1 MAGIDPIQTINT
13 KIAGGDGV
21 SVALNELGLHPQ
33 GFALPVGV
41 PFRYVPTV
49 VGGERVALEGTK
61 VKGLEEMKA
70 QAPLTLRREDGTAY
84 AFALDP
90 VLSVNGKN
98 VIVRRYVAKGSVTGS
113 VKESWSQDD
122 WEVTIAGVLIG
133 ETAKELNEM
142 VNALS
147 EVLES
152 GEVLR
157 VENAWLNNGYG
168 ITQVVV
174 ESWQMPHTKGLT
186 AQAYTIRCYSDSS
199 INILE
204 EVQ

>member
-1 MAGIDPIQTINT
+1 MAGFDVIQTT
-13 KIAGGDGV
+13 DREVVRRDGGG
-21 SVALNELGLHPQ
+21 VALNELGLHAM
-33 GFALPVGV
+33 GYALPKGV
-41 PFRYVPTV
+41 PFRYVPM
-49 VGGERVALEGTK
+49 VGIVGREPLEGTK
-61 VKGLEEMKA
+61 VRGLQEMKP
-70 QAPLTLRREDGTAY
+70 QAPVTLRREDGTAY

-113 VKESWSQDD
+113 GKESWSQDD
-122 WEVTIAGVLIG
+122 WEVTIVGVLMG
-133 ETAKELNEM
+133 ETAEELNEM
-142 VNALS
+142 VRALS

-152 GEVLR
+152 GEVLG

>member
-21 SVALNELGLHPQ
+21 SAALNELGLHPQ

-61 VKGLEEMKA
+61 VKGREEMKA